1 MYKLSNNQKETVKWL
16 IKTLGTHFKISWVI
30 EIEPQSP
37 KFFIWGYKGTSYPD
51 NVDLTQGSLES
62 LSKKSLLSYR
72 VTDIAP
78 YETWECTFDDDVY
91 VTLDNDFEGSEYS
104 SNTYNFLSPVG
115 QVITGDQTVAGNN
128 IGNQTKLVTEIDQFL

>member
-16 IKTLGTHFKISWVI
+16 IETLGTHFKISWVN
-30 EIEPQSP
+30 ETEPPSP
-37 KFFIWGYKGTSYPD
+37 KIFLWDYKGTYPD

-62 LSKKSLLSYR
+62 LSKKALLSYR

-115 QVITGDQTVAGNN
+115 QVITGD
-128 IGNQTKLVTEIDQFL
+128 